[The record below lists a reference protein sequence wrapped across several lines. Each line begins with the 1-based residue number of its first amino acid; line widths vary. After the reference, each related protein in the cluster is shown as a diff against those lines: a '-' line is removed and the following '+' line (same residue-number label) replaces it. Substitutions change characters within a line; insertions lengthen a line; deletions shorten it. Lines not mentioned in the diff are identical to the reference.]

1 MEAFKDPKPTDPPA
15 APFGDYGWVVI
26 VLAVAV
32 VLLVSALCF
41 TCGRLH
47 ALKRQL
53 TDAQEFKPLCDEP
66 PPVYV
71 GPASTSINS

>member
-1 MEAFKDPKPTDPPA
+1 MADVFKDPKPTDPPA

-26 VLAVAV
+26 VLAVGV

-53 TDAQEFKPLCDEP
+53 ASAQELKPLCDEP
-66 PPVYV
+66 PPMYV
-71 GPASTSINS
+71 GPATSINS